1 MNDPS
6 SLVYF
11 NGYSLKSQG
20 NLTLTITNNN
30 VTLSNGQTHFG
41 KNSLKFDGSSSYM
54 YMPFPSTYTGDITLE
69 GWFY

>member
-6 SLVYF
+6 SLAYF
-11 NGYSLKSQG
+11 NGDSLNSQG
-20 NLTLTITNNN
+20 NSSLTITKNN
-30 VTLSNGQTHFG
+30 VTLSNEQTHFG

-54 YMPFPSTYTGDITLE
+54 YMPFPSIYTGDITLE